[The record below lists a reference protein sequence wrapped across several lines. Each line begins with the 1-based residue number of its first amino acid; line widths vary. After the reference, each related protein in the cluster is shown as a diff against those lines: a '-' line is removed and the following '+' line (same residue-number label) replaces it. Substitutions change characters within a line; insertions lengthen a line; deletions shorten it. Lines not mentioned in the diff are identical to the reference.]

1 MDGMARALV
10 IACVLAPAGAARGDA
25 GQCHVVAIDF
35 VPTDQLQ
42 IAAWIEQPDGTFV
55 DTIYLT
61 QKVGRFGLG
70 NRPGR
75 FDFNSGPVVNDLW
88 PYGRRVTVLPVWANR
103 RAAATGQTFPLIV
116 FQDGDDNN
124 LSHPFSNS
132 SIEMTPP
139 YCRPMQPTEPSW
151 DTGTCA
157 STMAFTDKGTFDP
170 AGGTSVY
177 PPRADIV
184 RDVGTDSS
192 SVDQYKALN
201 PFDAITQATPA
212 GGMPAE
218 IVWPIP
224 GSLPEGSYVAWI
236 EVGKAF
242 DFNDSY
248 NTSTYPPP
256 TGIPWTTYGQPY
268 RGQPSVVYRVPFTIG
283 TTESTASI
291 TDYAGYGDPSG
302 ATGTLSPPDATITT
316 DTPNSG
322 ASRFAII
329 PGSSDRI
336 QLSAIDENDTT
347 PPADP
352 RALTSTSVASSS
364 VTVQFI
370 APGDDGTIGMVT
382 GYDVRYRTANAMTQ
396 DNFDD
401 AQSMKVLATITPVA
415 SGQIQTVQIDG
426 LLPETQYWI
435 GVQAYD
441 KCHNTSEV
449 AIISVT
455 TPDRPSGY
463 VDACFVASAAYGS
476 RMAADVEP
484 LRHFRDA
491 MLESSVLGDL
501 AVETYYT
508 FGPSVAGVVGQ
519 SDLLRASARDVLAP
533 IVARVR
539 AAGL

>member
-1 MDGMARALV
+1 MNRRLWVAPLLIASMTRGARADV
-10 IACVLAPAGAARGDA
+10 QPT
-25 GQCHVVAIDF
+25 CHVVTASF
-35 VPTDQLQ
+35 VPASQLQ
-42 IAAWIEQPDGTFV
+42 IVAWVEKPDGTYIE
-55 DTIYLT
+55 TIYIT
-61 QKVGRFGLG
+61 KKTGHYGLG

-75 FDFNSGPVVNDLW
+75 FDFNSGPIVNDEW
-88 PYGRRVTVLPVWANR
+88 PYGRRITTFPVWAHR
-103 RAAATGQTFPLIV
+103 HGMTFPEVV
-116 FQDGDDNN
+116 FQNAAESN
-124 LSHPFSNS
+124 LSHPFMQSTQ
-132 SIEMTPP
+132 EPY
-139 YCRPMQPTEPSW
+139 YCRPLGSDADQASW
-151 DTGTCA
+151 DAGTCP
-157 STMAFTDKGTFDP
+157 TPFVGTDKGEFDP
-170 AGGTSVY
+170 NGGTSLY
-177 PPRADIV
+177 PPRADIMRV
-184 RDVGTDSS
+184 CNSINCDSP
-192 SVDQYKALN
+192 SVAMYQQMD
-201 PFDAITQATPA
+201 PFDAVAQATPV
-212 GGMPAE
+212 GGAPAA
-218 IVWPIP
+218 ITWPIP
-224 GSLPEGSYVAWI
+224 SELPLGDYVLFV
-236 EVGKAF
+236 ETSQAF
-242 DFNDSY
+242 DY
-248 NTSTYPPP
+248 NSTYNATSYPAP
-256 TGIPWTTYGQPY
+256 TGVEYGDLGVPY
-268 RGQPSVVYRVPFTIG
+268 RGQPSIVYSVPFTIG
-283 TTESTASI
+283 TGDFMSSTQS
-291 TDYAGYGDPSG
+291 YLGYGDPTG
-302 ATGTLSPPDATITT
+302 TTGTLNPPDATITA

-336 QLSAIDENDTT
+336 QVSAIDENDTT

-364 VTVQFI
+364 VTIQFI

-396 DNFDD
+396 DNFSD
-401 AQSMKVLATITPVA
+401 AQSMRVLATVTPVA
-415 SGQIQTVQIDG
+415 SGQLQSLEIDG

-441 KCHNTSEV
+441 KCHNTSDV
-449 AIISVT
+449 AIISVNT
-455 TPDRPSGY
+455 TDRPAGY

>member
-1 MDGMARALV
+1 
-10 IACVLAPAGAARGDA
+10 
-25 GQCHVVAIDF
+25 
-35 VPTDQLQ
+35 
-42 IAAWIEQPDGTFV
+42 
-55 DTIYLT
+55 
-61 QKVGRFGLG
+61 
-70 NRPGR
+70 
-75 FDFNSGPVVNDLW
+75 
-88 PYGRRVTVLPVWANR
+88 VWAHR
-103 RAAATGQTFPLIV
+103 HGLTFPEVV
-116 FQDGDDNN
+116 FQNDSEDN
-124 LSHPFSNS
+124 LSHPFMQSTQ
-132 SIEMTPP
+132 EPY
-139 YCRPMQPTEPSW
+139 YCRPLGSNADQASW
-151 DTGTCA
+151 DAGTCP
-157 STMAFTDKGTFDP
+157 TPFVGTDKGTFATD
-170 AGGTSVY
+170 GSTSLY
-177 PPRADIV
+177 PPRADILRV
-184 RDVGTDSS
+184 CNATNCDSP
-192 SVDQYKALN
+192 SVALYQQMD
-201 PFDAITQATPA
+201 PFDAVAQATPV
-212 GGMPAE
+212 GGAPAA
-218 IVWPIP
+218 ITWPIP
-224 GSLPEGSYVAWI
+224 SELPLGDYVLFV
-236 EVGKAF
+236 ETGQSF
-242 DFNDSY
+242 DY
-248 NTSTYPPP
+248 NSTYNQTSYPPP
-256 TGIPWTTYGQPY
+256 VGIEYGDLGVPY
-268 RGQPSVVYRVPFTIG
+268 RGQPSIVYSVPFTIG
-283 TTESTASI
+283 TGDFMSSTQS
-291 TDYAGYGDPSG
+291 YVGYGDPTG
-302 ATGTLSPPDATITT
+302 ATGTLNPPDATITT